1 MGLELKTF
9 SDVRPLRLLGRRP
22 SRDAL
27 LAEARTAALQA
38 LEDPL
43 LRRLTRTEV
52 VAHTLSICPHP
63 VADPLRLTWSPEGR
77 ISASVK
83 TSTCGPGYHAAAVG
97 ILRAIERG
105 CQLQWQW
112 RGDDIGDDT
121 GFALW
126 ADFQD
131 MQDQM
136 ARFLSALAE
145 GVVGQYRPSRRVA
158 LNMPAGYAVIQSDQ
172 VVTPLGPV
180 DWDVLESLAS
190 ATGEELLEQAAGFYA
205 WWDEPC
211 TADFWRRYGMAM
223 AWCNLKYRLPM
234 DRREQNEMTAA
245 RDALLRADKLSPG
258 SADGELIGEMEGLL
272 SADATRVQ
280 APRPEGPGYLRH
292 TVTLPATG
300 LWTVDLPGW
309 WPRTVAPDGGELGFR
324 WGDKS
329 VQISSL
335 SIEGE
340 DGSVP
345 QPEEMLAS
353 RGAGQRPGS
362 VEFMDGRR
370 MGWAHIGPA
379 DTRAGWQLQGT
390 LAVPGS
396 LAIVTIGYAEEDD
409 RAWALNVFQTIRHP
423 EGAMG

>member
-27 LAEARTAALQA
+27 LAEARTAALQS
-38 LEDPL
+38 LDDPL

-52 VAHTLSICPHP
+52 VAHTLRICAHP

-77 ISASVK
+77 ISATVK
-83 TSTCGPGYHAAAVG
+83 TSTCGPGYHALAVSM
-97 ILRAIERG
+97 LRAIERS
-105 CQLQWQW
+105 CRLHWQW
-112 RGDDIGDDT
+112 RGDNVGDDT
-121 GFALW
+121 GFAIWTDYEDL
-126 ADFQD
+126 
-131 MQDQM
+131 QDQM
-136 ARFLSALAE
+136 ARFASALAE
-145 GVVGQYRPSRRVA
+145 GVVRQYRPSRRVA
-158 LNMPAGYAVIQSDQ
+158 LNMPAGYAVIESDQ

-180 DWDVLESLAS
+180 GWDVLESLAS
-190 ATGEELLEQAAGFYA
+190 AGGEDLLGMGPDFYA
-205 WWDEPC
+205 WWDEEPG
-211 TADFWRRYGMAM
+211 AAFWRKYGMAM

-234 DRREQNEMTAA
+234 DRREQEETAAA
-245 RDALLRADKLSPG
+245 RDALLRAEALAPG
-258 SADGELIGEMEGLL
+258 SIDGALIGEMEGLL
-272 SADATRVQ
+272 SADATRVR
-280 APRPEGPGYLRH
+280 APGPEGPGYLRH

-309 WPRTVAPDGGELGFR
+309 WPRTVSPDGGELSFR
-324 WGDKS
+324 WGDRS

-362 VEFMDGRR
+362 VEFLDGRR

-379 DTRAGWQLQGT
+379 ETRGGWQLQGT

-396 LAIVTIGYAEEDD
+396 LAIVTIGYADEDD
-409 RAWALNVFQTIRHP
+409 RAWALEVFQTIRHP
-423 EGAMG
+423 EGSQ